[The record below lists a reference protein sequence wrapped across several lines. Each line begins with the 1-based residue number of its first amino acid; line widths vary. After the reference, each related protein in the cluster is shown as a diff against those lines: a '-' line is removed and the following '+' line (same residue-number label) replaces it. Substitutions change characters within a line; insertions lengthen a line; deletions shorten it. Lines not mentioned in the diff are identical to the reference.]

1 MGTRVS
7 TWPRFI
13 AGSALAFLI
22 LISPAAAPAQLPAPA
37 PALPSDAELDALA
50 AARNW
55 NALGAALSQP
65 TNPELAR
72 AMNWL
77 GTRLDAGGG
86 LMLGILYARDLW
98 SVGLSQHIDD
108 PAKDMRLTAGVITLY
123 TYQLIVI
130 DGAICADR
138 TAPGHRIEQL
148 FTGRAA
154 TLAFLKKQ
162 PPELKARIVD
172 GALALEQKT
181 ATLRR
186 EDDLI
191 CRDGMDQMKAG
202 LERGQQH
209 DVATPPGQIGRTVAV
224 EPPADWSPKF
234 VAPEIYKPMQDRA
247 RAGMKATLLKLV
259 E

>member
-1 MGTRVS
+1 MGKHVS
-7 TWPRFI
+7 NRLRRI
-13 AGSALAFLI
+13 AGWGLAGLI
-22 LISPAAAPAQLPAPA
+22 LLSPVAAPAQQPAPA

-55 NALGAALSQP
+55 NALGLALSQP

-86 LMLGILYARDLW
+86 LMLGIVYARDLW
-98 SVGLSQHIDD
+98 GVGLSQQVDD

-130 DGAICADR
+130 DGAKCADR

-148 FTGRAA
+148 FSGRGA

-162 PPELKARIVD
+162 PPEIKARIVD
-172 GALALEQKT
+172 GALALEKKT
-181 ATLRR
+181 APLRQ

-191 CRDGMDQMKAG
+191 CRDGLEQMKAG

-224 EPPADWSPKF
+224 APPADWVPKF
-234 VAPEIYKPMQDRA
+234 VAPEIYKPLQDNA
-247 RAGMKATLLKLV
+247 RAGMKASLLTLV